1 MCGDN
6 GCNCLGDVYDL
17 QDEIKKLNN
26 KLDDLTDEIKYLK
39 EDMRSINKG
48 THKALKK
55 WIEEDE
61 FNLEQYLDDKIKEAN
76 KERSIRLAEAKAAN
90 NLGDLIK
97 SDIVLDTVFY
107 YDGMLEALKEVK
119 EKVRNV

>member
-17 QDEIKKLNN
+17 QDKIKELNN

-55 WIEEDE
+55 WIEEYMDVIMVDAL
-61 FNLEQYLDDKIKEAN
+61 NDVKHDIRMLTDDV
-76 KERSIRLAEAKAAN
+76 
-90 NLGDLIK
+90 
-97 SDIVLDTVFY
+97 SDVQR
-107 YDGMLEALKEVK
+107 KVK
-119 EKVRNV
+119 EGRG